1 MNATQS
7 YNLEKSHKAG
17 SFDFSLCRLESP
29 IGNLS
34 FQRSKWAT
42 FRETNVDQIKATFA
56 ANPSS
61 VFIMEDRKL
70 LGSSLVVLRKDMF
83 ERLTKLIEDL
93 CAGQI
98 GIETELTSIQVASQL
113 ALSLAKKQGLVPENA
128 AGLSQKGDLG
138 NALYLLFNSASQI
151 SKRNFVQFA
160 VAKKEE
166 LVPKLSQDERDSL
179 QDEDD

>member
-83 ERLTKLIEDL
+83 DRYRNRVNLNP
-93 CAGQI
+93 G
-98 GIETELTSIQVASQL
+98 
-113 ALSLAKKQGLVPENA
+113 
-128 AGLSQKGDLG
+128 GLSACPFVGKKTG
-138 NALYLLFNSASQI
+138 ACARKCSWIVAKRRPWKRPLFV
-151 SKRNFVQFA
+151 VQFS
-160 VAKKEE
+160 VSNLKT
-166 LVPKLSQDERDSL
+166 
-179 QDEDD
+179 